1 MIKMKGN
8 KNTYLIR
15 LGKDDST
22 DISAVG
28 GPTLDYEA
36 LRVLLQ
42 ADNIVSPE
50 KKGRRRRS

>member
-1 MIKMKGN
+1 MKGN